1 MANQNPYVGK
11 ITNTG
16 AQIVKSPMAKQ
27 GNKGNTK
34 TSTGNDLRS
43 GKK

>member
-1 MANQNPYVGK
+1 MAKQNPYVGQ
-11 ITNTG
+11 ITNSG
-16 AQIVKSPMAKQ
+16 AQHVKSPIAKK

-34 TSTGNDLRS
+34 TTTGNDLRS